1 MEEGVAYM
9 MMGDSEGGVQQEPVF
24 INFHTPNVCG
34 CRQNFG
40 RLDDGL
46 SVEIAGLPSLK
57 TPFGIENLLRS

>member
-9 MMGDSEGGVQQEPVF
+9 MMGDGEGGVQQEPVF

-40 RLDDGL
+40 RLDDG
-46 SVEIAGLPSLK
+46 
-57 TPFGIENLLRS
+57 